1 MALPAFKVL
10 LIADSTID
18 PLARFISQGRGDI
31 DVSVAPY
38 DQVFNALAGDLAG
51 ADLAVLFTQPHK
63 VSSGF
68 ARALQYEPF
77 DRKGLMAEF
86 DAFAGLVLKAAAKV
100 PTLAVVTWVPP
111 PWALPAGLHSWQG
124 PHDVSRLLA
133 EANLKLAAA
142 AESVRNL
149 VMVDQAECLA
159 GVAAFDPK
167 LWAMGKVI
175 YSRPALEA
183 FARQIRSLIDAI
195 RGRSRKLVVVDLDN
209 TLWGGIVGDD
219 GWQNLKLGGIDPVGE
234 SYALFQRQLKALQ
247 RRGILLAIASRN
259 EESVA
264 LEAIRNHPEMVLGI
278 DDFVARRINWHDKA
292 ANIADLARELNLG
305 LQSVVFI
312 DDNPAE
318 RDLVR
323 QSLPEV
329 LVPDWPADPA
339 MFPIALKD
347 LRCFQTLH
355 LSEED
360 LQRTRMYHQERQR
373 SEAMNAA
380 GTRDEW
386 LRSLGMRVQIRR
398 LEEADLARATQL
410 LNKTNQFNLATRRLA
425 EPAFADWAA
434 RPGHAV
440 LTFEVEDRF
449 GAYGLVGLLGLSELN
464 RDSHL
469 LTEPL
474 NREGHLVSQRGE
486 PFLRIVDWVVSCRVL
501 GRGVE
506 ETMLAAAAEFAR
518 RAECRWIVA
527 TYLPTPRNKPILAFL
542 EALPAV
548 QRRGDDFIMLPENCD
563 SPEYVAVSGQSA
575 QETPLHVD
583 DHRR

>member
-1 MALPAFKVL
+1 MTAPAFKVL

-18 PLARFISQGRGDI
+18 PLSRFISQGRGDI
-31 DVSVAPY
+31 NVSVAAY
-38 DQVFNALAGDLAG
+38 DQVFNALTGDLAS
-51 ADLAVLFTQPHK
+51 ADLAVVFTQPQK
-63 VSSGF
+63 VSSEFG
-68 ARALQYEPF
+68 RALQYESF
-77 DRKGLMAEF
+77 DRAGLSAEF
-86 DAFAGLVLKAAAKV
+86 DSFAGLIVKAASKL

-124 PHDVSRLLA
+124 RHDVSRLLA
-133 EANLKLAAA
+133 EVNLKMAAA
-142 AESVRNL
+142 AGAARNL
-149 VMVDQAECLA
+149 LLIDQADCLA

-195 RGRSRKLVVVDLDN
+195 EGRSRKLIVLDLDN

-219 GWQNLKLGGIDPVGE
+219 GWQNLKLGGIDPIGE
-234 SYALFQRQLKALQ
+234 SYALFQRQLKGLQ
-247 RRGILLAIASRN
+247 RRGILLAIASKN

-264 LEAIRNHPEMVLGI
+264 LEAIRCHPEMVLRV
-278 DDFVARRINWHDKA
+278 DDFVAWRINWRDKA
-292 ANIADLARELNLG
+292 GNVADLAAELNLG

-347 LRCFQTLH
+347 LRCFQTVH
-355 LSEED
+355 VSAED
-360 LQRTRMYHQERQR
+360 LQRTRMYHQEKRR
-373 SEAMNAA
+373 GEALDAA
-380 GTRDEW
+380 GTRDKW
-386 LRSLGMRVQIRR
+386 LRSLGMKVRVRR
-398 LEEADLARATQL
+398 LEPASLARATQL
-410 LNKTNQFNLATRRLA
+410 LNKTNQFNLSTRRLTEA
-425 EPAFADWAA
+425 AFAHWAA
-434 RPGHAV
+434 QPGQTV

-449 GAYGLVGLLGLSELN
+449 GAYGLVGLLGLAALN
-464 RDSHL
+464 GDCPQL
-469 LTEPL
+469 CT
-474 NREGHLVSQRGE
+474 GE
-486 PFLRIVDWVVSCRVL
+486 AFLRIVDWVVSCRVL

-506 ETMLAAAAEFAR
+506 ETMLATAAEFAR
-518 RAECRWIVA
+518 RGGCPRIVT
-527 TYLPTPRNKPILAFL
+527 TYLPTPRNKLILAFL

-548 QRRGDDFIMLPENCD
+548 QRQNHDFLVSPENCHT
-563 SPEYVAVSGQSA
+563 PEYVAACDVSA
-575 QETPLHVD
+575 QEAPLYVD
-583 DHRR
+583 DRRR